1 MNQLMELW
9 KQFSDLTFWENVL
22 NSFRSIGPLAPVG
35 LAALESVIPP
45 IPLVGIVAL
54 NIVAYGTFLGA
65 LYSWIG
71 TCIGCTLMF
80 FFWRCIFQRLVS
92 RQEKRHEWI
101 QKGKKWV
108 ENINGAALF
117 LIAMMPFTPS
127 FFLNFAFGVSNYP
140 AKRYFSV
147 LYFAKMIMISLL
159 ALLGESAKKAF
170 SNPFF
175 IILVIILFLILYYG
189 SKYISRKYDRK

>member
-1 MNQLMELW
+1 MNQLIELW
-9 KQFSDLTFWENVL
+9 KQFSDLAFWEGVL
-22 NSFRSIGPLAPVG
+22 NLFRSFGPLAPVG

-71 TCIGCTLMF
+71 TCIGCSFMF
-80 FFWRCIFQRLVS
+80 FFWRCIFQKLVS
-92 RQEKRHEWI
+92 RQEKKHEWI
-101 QKGKKWV
+101 QKGKSWV
-108 ENINGAALF
+108 ENINAAALF

-140 AKRYFSV
+140 VKKYFSV
-147 LYFAKMIMISLL
+147 LYLAKMIMISLL

-170 SNPFF
+170 SNPVF
-175 IILVIILFLILYYG
+175 IILVIFLFLLLYYA
-189 SKYISRKYDRK
+189 SKYISNKYDRK

>member
-1 MNQLMELW
+1 MNQLIELW
-9 KQFSDLTFWENVL
+9 KQFSDLAFWEGVL
-22 NSFRSIGPLAPVG
+22 NLFRSFGPLAPVG

-71 TCIGCTLMF
+71 TCIGCSFMF
-80 FFWRCIFQRLVS
+80 FFWRCIFQKLVS
-92 RQEKRHEWI
+92 RQEKKHEWI
-101 QKGKKWV
+101 QKGKSWV
-108 ENINGAALF
+108 ENINAAALF

-140 AKRYFSV
+140 VKKYFSV
-147 LYFAKMIMISLL
+147 LYLAKMIMISLL

-170 SNPFF
+170 SNPGF
-175 IILVIILFLILYYG
+175 IILVIFLFLLLYYA
-189 SKYISRKYDRK
+189 SKYISNKYDRK